1 MLSGISYK
9 SNMTMI
15 RKTIIK
21 RMNELN
27 LNPNQLSEM
36 LKGSIPRQTI
46 YDFLSGK
53 TDARSEVVSEL
64 IKALGLE
71 LKPKKKK
78 GKLIDFGFEKKQ

>member
-1 MLSGISYK
+1 
-9 SNMTMI
+9 MTMI
-15 RKTIIK
+15 RKVIIK

-36 LKGSIPRQTI
+36 LKGRIPRRTL

-64 IKALGLE
+64 MKVLGLE
-71 LKPKKKK
+71 LKPKKKR
-78 GKLIDFGFEKKQ
+78 GN

>member
-1 MLSGISYK
+1 MPLDALSDMSYNA
-9 SNMTMI
+9 SMTMI
-15 RKTIIK
+15 RKAIK
-21 RMNELN
+21 SRMKELN
-27 LNPNQLSEM
+27 LNTNQLSVM
-36 LKGSIPRQTI
+36 LKDKVPRQTI

-78 GKLIDFGFEKKQ
+78 GKR